1 MLTVSV
7 FLDELDSYMFQTVG
21 HDVIQLYGE
30 ALGLPLFRRT
40 IKGESLCV
48 ESNYEENIGDEV
60 EDLYELLKEIKVCT
74 LCHLCNW
81 NL

>member
-1 MLTVSV
+1 
-7 FLDELDSYMFQTVG
+7 MFQTVG

-48 ESNYEENIGDEV
+48 DSNYEKKQGDEV
-60 EDLYELLKEIKVCT
+60 EDLFELLCEIKVGCVG
-74 LCHLCNW
+74 CVECCC
-81 NL
+81 